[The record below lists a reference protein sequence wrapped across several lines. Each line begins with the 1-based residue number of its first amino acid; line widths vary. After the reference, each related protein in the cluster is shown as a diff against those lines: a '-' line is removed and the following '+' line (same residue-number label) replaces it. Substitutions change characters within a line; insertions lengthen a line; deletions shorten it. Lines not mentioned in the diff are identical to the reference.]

1 MVRLF
6 PVKLRESWEAVLE
19 EFLRVTGVGKTFGAV
34 RALNDVNLLASR
46 GECIA
51 ILGENGAGKTTLA
64 SVLIGLYQPDSGQIV
79 LDGVQIS
86 VTSPAAAIEHGI
98 GMIHQH
104 FSLVGAMT
112 AEENILIGLPREKRG
127 PAARARIRQLCDDF
141 DFTVDF
147 NVPVANMAVGMK
159 QRVEILKALFRDV
172 SILILDE
179 PTSVLAPT
187 EVAPFL
193 QGVRKLVAT
202 GCLVFFISHKL
213 DEIREIADRV
223 MIMRHGRVEGILPV
237 ASTPMAQMS
246 ALMMGQADAD
256 QPTEK
261 PNTKEMRMD
270 TTQAAKALVVSD
282 VSLTTSSGA
291 EILKEV
297 DLTLH
302 AGEIL
307 GIAGIDGN
315 GQTELSEVITGLKRQ
330 TSGTILLG
338 DKEISGSSIAARIA
352 EGIGF
357 VPEDRHAE
365 GLVLSL
371 SVEENFAFRSI
382 GEDKFMSG
390 GMISRRAIGKIAED
404 AVKAYDIRPSN
415 PKLNAS
421 ALSGGNQQ
429 KIVMAREVA
438 RARNLLVVVQPTK
451 GLDVGATQ
459 FVQDQ
464 IRAVAQSGVGVL
476 YISTELEHVLEISDR
491 VAVMAFGRITGVV
504 NPQNTTLQNIGLL
517 MTASPEEVV

>member
-1 MVRLF
+1 ME
-6 PVKLRESWEAVLE
+6 P
-19 EFLRVTGVGKTFGAV
+19 FLKVTSVEKTFGAV
-34 RALNDVNLLASR
+34 RALDNVNLLASR

-64 SVLIGLYQPDSGQIV
+64 SVLIGLYQPNSGQIE
-79 LDGVQIS
+79 LDGSPIS
-86 VTSPAAAIEHGI
+86 VASPAAAIEHGI

-104 FSLVGAMT
+104 FSLVDAMT
-112 AEENILIGLPREKRG
+112 AEENILIGLPNEKRG
-127 PAARARIRQLCDDF
+127 AASRARIRQLCDDF

-147 NVPVANMAVGMK
+147 NVPVACMAVGMK

-187 EVAPFL
+187 EVGPFL
-193 QGVRKLVAT
+193 QGVHKLVAT

-237 ASTPMAQMS
+237 ATTPMTQMS
-246 ALMMGQADAD
+246 ALMMGQDASA
-256 QPTEK
+256 PPAEK
-261 PNTKEMRMD
+261 TDTTGPRMD
-270 TTQAAKALVVSD
+270 TALAPEALVVSD
-282 VSLTTSSGA
+282 VSLTNAGGA
-291 EILKEV
+291 EILKDV
-297 DLTLH
+297 NLTLH

-307 GIAGIDGN
+307 GVAGIDGN

-330 TSGTILLG
+330 TSGSILLG

-352 EGIGF
+352 DGIGF

-390 GMISRRAIGKIAED
+390 RLISRRAISKIAED
-404 AVKAYDIRPSN
+404 AVAAYDIRPSN

-429 KIVMAREVA
+429 KIVLAREVA

-504 NPQNTTLQNIGLL
+504 NPQNTTLQDIGLL
-517 MTASPEEVV
+517 MTAAPEEAL

>member
-1 MVRLF
+1 MEPYL
-6 PVKLRESWEAVLE
+6 K
-19 EFLRVTGVGKTFGAV
+19 VTSIEKTFGAV
-34 RALNDVNLLASR
+34 RALDNVNLLASR

-64 SVLIGLYQPDSGQIV
+64 SVLIGLYQPDSGQIE
-79 LDGVQIS
+79 LDGSKIS

-104 FSLVGAMT
+104 FSLFGAMT
-112 AEENILIGLPREKRG
+112 AEENILIGLPGEKRG
-127 PAARARIRQLCDDF
+127 AAARARIRQLCDDF

-147 NVPVANMAVGMK
+147 NVPVASMAVGMK

-193 QGVRKLVAT
+193 QGVRKLVAN

-237 ASTPMAQMS
+237 ATTPMTQMS
-246 ALMMGQADAD
+246 ALMMGQDASG
-256 QPTEK
+256 QPAEKTEI
-261 PNTKEMRMD
+261 KETRLD
-270 TTQAAKALVVSD
+270 TVLAPKALVVSD
-282 VSLTTSSGA
+282 VSLTAPSGA
-291 EILKEV
+291 EILKDV
-297 DLTLH
+297 DFTLH

-307 GIAGIDGN
+307 GIVGIDGN

-330 TSGTILLG
+330 TSGRILLG
-338 DKEISGSSIAARIA
+338 DKEISNSTITERISD
-352 EGIGF
+352 GVGF

-371 SVEENFAFRSI
+371 SVEENFAFRSV

-390 GMISRRAIGKIAED
+390 RLISRRAISKIAEE
-404 AVKAYDIRPSN
+404 AVKVYDIRPSN

-429 KIVMAREVA
+429 KIVLAREVA

-476 YISTELEHVLEISDR
+476 YISTELEHVLEISHR
-491 VAVMAFGRITGVV
+491 VAVMAFGRISGIVD
-504 NPQNTTLQNIGLL
+504 PQNTTLQDIGLL
-517 MTASPEEVV
+517 MTASPEEKL

>member
-1 MVRLF
+1 ME
-6 PVKLRESWEAVLE
+6 P
-19 EFLRVTGVGKTFGAV
+19 FLKVTGIDKSFGAV
-34 RALNDVNLLASR
+34 RALHDVNLLASR

-64 SVLIGLYQPDSGQIV
+64 SVLIGLYQPDNGEITLGGIPV
-79 LDGVQIS
+79 S
-86 VTSPAAAIEHGI
+86 VTSPARAIEHGI

-112 AEENILIGLPREKRG
+112 AEENILIGLPSTKRG
-127 PAARARIRQLCDDF
+127 AEARARIRQLCKDF
-141 DFTVDF
+141 DFVVDF
-147 NVPVANMAVGMK
+147 DIRVAEMPVGMK

-193 QGVRKLVAT
+193 QGVRKLVAN

-237 ASTPMAQMS
+237 ATTPMAQMS
-246 ALMMGQADAD
+246 ALMMGETPSGETGETPKAKRAR
-256 QPTEK
+256 
-261 PNTKEMRMD
+261 ND
-270 TTQAAKALVVSD
+270 TISEWDALVVSG
-282 VSLTTSSGA
+282 VCLTDPGGA
-291 EILKEV
+291 EILKDV
-297 DLTLH
+297 TLSVK

-330 TSGTILLG
+330 TSGAILLNG
-338 DKEISGSSIAARIA
+338 TEISSASIASRI
-352 EGIGF
+352 EDGIGF

-371 SVEENFAFRSI
+371 SVEENLAFRSI
-382 GEDKFMSG
+382 GEDRFKSG
-390 GMISRRAIGKIAED
+390 GLISRRAMHEIASD
-404 AVKAYDIRPSN
+404 VIAGFDIRPPD

-429 KIVMAREVA
+429 KIVLAREVA

-451 GLDVGATQ
+451 GLDVGATE
-459 FVQDQ
+459 FVQNQ

-476 YISTELEHVLEISDR
+476 YISTELEHVLDISDR

-504 NPQNTTLQNIGLL
+504 DPENTTLQDIGLL
-517 MTASPEEVV
+517 MTAAPEEVQ

>member
-1 MVRLF
+1 MD
-6 PVKLRESWEAVLE
+6 P
-19 EFLRVTGVGKTFGAV
+19 FLKVTDIGKSFGAV
-34 RALNDVNLLASR
+34 RALDNVNLAASK

-51 ILGENGAGKTTLA
+51 ILGENGAGKTTFA
-64 SVLIGLYQPDSGQIV
+64 SVLIGLYQPDSGVIK
-79 LDGVQIS
+79 LDGTSVS
-86 VTSPAAAIEHGI
+86 VTSPAKAIEHGI

-112 AEENILIGLPREKRG
+112 AEENILIGLPTKKRG
-127 PAARARIRQLCDDF
+127 ADARVRIRQLCKDF
-141 DFTVDF
+141 DFVVDF
-147 NVPVANMAVGMK
+147 DIRVAEMPVGMK

-193 QGVRKLVAT
+193 KGVRKLVAN

-213 DEIREIADRV
+213 DEIRAIADRV
-223 MIMRHGRVEGILPV
+223 MIMRHGRVEGVLPV
-237 ASTPMAQMS
+237 ATTAMARMS
-246 ALMMGQADAD
+246 ALMMG
-256 QPTEK
+256 EK
-261 PNTKEMRMD
+261 STGETVEAPKIKKARND
-270 TTQAAKALVVSD
+270 TSSATDALVVSD
-282 VSLTTSSGA
+282 VCLTDPGGAAILQDVTLSL
-291 EILKEV
+291 K
-297 DLTLH
+297 

-330 TSGTILLG
+330 TSGAVHLSGT
-338 DKEISGSSIAARIA
+338 EISNASIASRIA
-352 EGIGF
+352 SGIGF

-371 SVEENFAFRSI
+371 SVEENMAFRSI

-390 GMISRRAIGKIAED
+390 GLISRRAMHEIASD
-404 AVKAYDIRPSN
+404 VIAAFDIRPPD

-429 KIVMAREVA
+429 KIVLAREVA

-451 GLDVGATQ
+451 GLDVGATE
-459 FVQDQ
+459 FVQNQ

-491 VAVMAFGRITGVV
+491 VAVMAFGRITGIVD
-504 NPQNTTLQNIGLL
+504 PENTTLQEIGLL
-517 MTASPEEVV
+517 MTAAPEEK

>member
-1 MVRLF
+1 M
-6 PVKLRESWEAVLE
+6 EAYLK
-19 EFLRVTGVGKTFGAV
+19 VTGVEKSFGPV
-34 RALNDVNLLASR
+34 RALNNVNLAATK

-64 SVLIGLYQPDSGQIV
+64 SVLIGLYQPDSGQIE
-79 LDGVQIS
+79 LNGSQIS
-86 VTSPAAAIEHGI
+86 ISSPAAAIAHGI

-112 AEENILIGLPREKRG
+112 AEDNILIGLPANKRNA
-127 PAARARIRQLCDDF
+127 AARTRIRQLSNDF
-141 DFTVDF
+141 DFVVDF
-147 NVPVANMAVGMK
+147 DMRVTDMPVGMK

-172 SILILDE
+172 SVLILDE

-193 QGVRKLVAT
+193 NGVRKLVAN

-213 DEIREIADRV
+213 DEIREVADRV
-223 MIMRHGRVEGILPV
+223 MIMRHGTVEGVLPV
-237 ASTPMAQMS
+237 ATTPLRQMS
-246 ALMMGQADAD
+246 ALMMGQDGPELAVTNPVAPTARAGAISDA
-256 QPTEK
+256 
-261 PNTKEMRMD
+261 N
-270 TTQAAKALVVSD
+270 ALVISGLSLLSD
-282 VSLTTSSGA
+282 TGA
-291 EILKEV
+291 PILNDV
-297 DLTLH
+297 NLTLQ

-315 GQTELSEVITGLKRQ
+315 GQTELSEVIAGLKRQ
-330 TSGTILLG
+330 SSGTIILG
-338 DKEISGSSIAARIA
+338 DTDISNMSVAARIDD
-352 EGIGF
+352 GIGF

-382 GEDKFMSG
+382 GEAKFTAG
-390 GMISRRAIGKIAED
+390 RLISRRAISAIAKE
-404 AVKAYDIRPSN
+404 AVRAYDIRPSN

-429 KIVMAREVA
+429 KIVLARETA
-438 RARNLLVVVQPTK
+438 RARKLLVVVQPTK

-464 IRAVAQSGVGVL
+464 IRAAAQSGIGVL
-476 YISTELEHVLEISDR
+476 YISTELDHLLEISDR

-504 NPQNTTLQNIGLL
+504 DPKTTSLQNIGLL
-517 MTASPEEVV
+517 MTAAPEGAQ